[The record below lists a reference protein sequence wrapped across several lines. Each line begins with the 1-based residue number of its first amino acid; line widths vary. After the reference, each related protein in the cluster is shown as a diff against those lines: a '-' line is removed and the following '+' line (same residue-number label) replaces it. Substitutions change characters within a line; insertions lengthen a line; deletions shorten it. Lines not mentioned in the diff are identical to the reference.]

1 MFSAI
6 TPRCGLVKSRLSP
19 SLRLMAM
26 STRSKGSRKPAKPR
40 NTSGK
45 PHGGNNKSHNSADT
59 TSSKLE
65 GLERSLWRK
74 QLVLDHYDI
83 PGKYLKFFTGRLRK
97 REKGRMER
105 ELSGNNAGK
114 DGGDSQA
121 QGLKRVAARSITVDD
136 DVQARKI
143 DIMRGQILRILER
156 HLASENLPVRQLS
169 LQYWEIT
176 DVLVSFNL
184 KTAICCYKVT
194 TKTAESNIQPFQV
207 RKIIR
212 ESTEYL
218 NLVVNE
224 ELAKGVSRGIG
235 APRTIRLKF
244 TNSTSTSKLLEK
256 MQAEIDTS
264 DDQQSARLNND
275 NTANDRGEQQQ

>member
-1 MFSAI
+1 
-6 TPRCGLVKSRLSP
+6 
-19 SLRLMAM
+19 M
-26 STRSKGSRKPAKPR
+26 STRSKGSRKSTKPQNTGDR
-40 NTSGK
+40 PHGGSKNYKSSDTTSGK
-45 PHGGNNKSHNSADT
+45 
-59 TSSKLE
+59 LE
-65 GLERSLWRK
+65 ELERSLWRK

-83 PGKYLKFFTGRLRK
+83 PGKYLKYFTGRLRK

-105 ELSGNNAGK
+105 ELLSGTGAGK
-114 DGGDSQA
+114 VDDSQA
-121 QGLKRVAARSITVDD
+121 QQGLKRVAARSITVDD

-184 KTAICCYKVT
+184 KTAVCCYKVT
-194 TKTAESNIQPFQV
+194 TKTAESAIQPFQV
-207 RKIIR
+207 RKIVR
-212 ESTEYL
+212 ESSEYL
-218 NLVVNE
+218 NLVVNQ
-224 ELAKGVSRGIG
+224 ELAKGVSRGIR

-264 DDQQSARLNND
+264 DDQQSARLNNNAD
-275 NTANDRGEQQQ
+275 DRGSGGGSGGGEQQ